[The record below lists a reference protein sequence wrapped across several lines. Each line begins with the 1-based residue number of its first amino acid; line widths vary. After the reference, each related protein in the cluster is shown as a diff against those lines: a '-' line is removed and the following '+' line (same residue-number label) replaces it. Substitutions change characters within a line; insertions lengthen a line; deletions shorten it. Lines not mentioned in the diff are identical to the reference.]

1 MGRLRAFSAPYV
13 AGMQQR
19 RSADGGR
26 LRFRLTPFTV
36 IAVALV
42 VLLVLSQVSVTG
54 SFFNRPSLS
63 VLTPLIGV
71 MVIVALGQ
79 AFVMGT
85 GGIDLSVASVMT
97 LVGSIVLKQ
106 SEGRNDRLGGSLV
119 LCLVACLVVG
129 LINGILIEA
138 LRLNALVVT
147 LAVGQLVAGYTRLYR
162 GDVLAYTNVPRS
174 LSRAA
179 GAAVGGLSYLILLSV
194 ALALAGS
201 FFLHRMVG
209 GRRLVAGSAA
219 PVTAALAGIRASS
232 YRILAYVLAAAAYG
246 VGGIL
251 LAGQLGTPD
260 LTLGDP
266 YLLTS
271 IVAVVLGGA
280 TLTGGRVSPLATL
293 LGAAFITILDYDLRV
308 KGYSSGTRLLIQ
320 GIVLVLA
327 LSLAGGLRDLFRIG
341 TSFRR
346 GGSEPLAVA
355 QGAVPLA

>member
-1 MGRLRAFSAPYV
+1 
-13 AGMQQR
+13 
-19 RSADGGR
+19 
-26 LRFRLTPFTV
+26 LTPFTV
-36 IAVALV
+36 IGAAFV
-42 VLLVLSQVSVTG
+42 VLLLISQFYVTSHFFSRG
-54 SFFNRPSLS
+54 SMS

-71 MVIVALGQ
+71 MVIVAVGQ

-106 SEGRNDRLGGSLV
+106 SQNQNGRLIGALV
-119 LCLVACLVVG
+119 FCFVACVVIG
-129 LINGILIEA
+129 LINGIFIEA

-162 GDVLAYTNVPRS
+162 GNVLAYTDVPRD

-179 GAAVGGLSYLILLSV
+179 GADIGGVSYLLVVSV
-194 ALALAGS
+194 GLAFVGT
-201 FFLHRMVG
+201 FFLHRMVE
-209 GRRLVAGSAA
+209 GRRLVASSAA
-219 PVTAALAGIRASS
+219 PGTALLVGLRASG
-232 YRILAYVLAAAAYG
+232 YRILAYVIAACSYG
-246 VGGIL
+246 VGGVL

-280 TLTGGRVSPLATL
+280 ALTGGRVSPLATL

-308 KGYSSGTRLLIQ
+308 RGYSSGMRLLTQ

-327 LSLAGGLRDLFRIG
+327 LSLAYGIRNLSRMGSI
-341 TSFRR
+341 FRR
-346 GGSEPLAVA
+346 AGPGRAELT
-355 QGAVPLA
+355 QGVVPIS